1 MVLKHRFRLRDF
13 FFFFLL
19 NPTSGNSCPF
29 SPTDFFFFKWL
40 SGDDNRK
47 ERQKDIGGERGIDRD
62 RGIKSS
68 PGENKSQGFDNLKTT
83 AADTRLVMRGG
94 VTYLTLPMKEC
105 KKCVHHVI

>member
-1 MVLKHRFRLRDF
+1 MVLKHRSRLRDF
-13 FFFFLL
+13 FFFFSLIL
-19 NPTSGNSCPF
+19 HLVTPVHFLPRI
-29 SPTDFFFFKWL
+29 FFFLKWL